1 MKPGCKYVCKK
12 TMTRLDQ
19 NSVKIFIE
27 GRIYECEF
35 YAGDQPSNPLTVF
48 LAEHYSNK
56 PFGDGWGR
64 WIMNQDNF
72 LEHFHPEP
80 LGKLTKDEKE
90 GIAFEF
96 AEALGID
103 L

>member
-1 MKPGCKYVCKK
+1 MKPGFKYVCKR
-12 TMTRLDQ
+12 TMTRLDH
-19 NSVKIFIE
+19 NSVTIFIE

-35 YAGDQPSNPLTVF
+35 YAGDQPSDPLTVF
-48 LAEHYSNK
+48 LAEQYSK

-72 LEHFHPEP
+72 NEHFHPEP
-80 LGKLTKDEKE
+80 LGKLTKHQKE
-90 GIAFEF
+90 GIALEL